1 MHVRRILTLYKPNMF
16 CACGSIAYVILLS
29 NMSLIKLF
37 LQPFEAAFFMLF
49 ITRL

>member
-1 MHVRRILTLYKPNMF
+1 MFYLCKIQKLNFLIF

-37 LQPFEAAFFMLF
+37 FAAF
-49 ITRL
+49 